1 MVLADLT
8 VTSCQTLRCLSC
20 TDTAQS
26 HMTAPTFVCHCKN
39 FLLLLTKAYIL
50 HFSPS
55 QANGTFIVQPSQT
68 KPSGECL
75 ETKANLTLSFLQGPN
90 NYFATNNS
98 LNLFAARIGYCYSC
112 KKETLYMGNGL
123 YLDITKDQMQAFNI
137 SNGEFGKPDFC
148 PADQPDYRV
157 AIAVGITLLVL
168 IVIVLI
174 VYLLG
179 RRRRTAGYQSL

>member
-1 MVLADLT
+1 
-8 VTSCQTLRCLSC
+8 
-20 TDTAQS
+20 
-26 HMTAPTFVCHCKN
+26 
-39 FLLLLTKAYIL
+39 
-50 HFSPS
+50 FS
-55 QANGTFIVQPSQT
+55 
-68 KPSGECL
+68 
-75 ETKANLTLSFLQGPN
+75 GPN